1 MKGTT
6 VFWEHGSPAFLAV
19 LLPLTPVVVL
29 QAAVS
34 SIRSAS
40 GAAGHGGQ
48 GKMARIT
55 PGLWQNPIPAH
66 QMALTTSDLCE
77 HGRLCARQAVVASM
91 SGGEAAAAAK
101 VEEPQSTQQT

>member
-6 VFWEHGSPAFLAV
+6 VFWEHESPAFLAV

-48 GKMARIT
+48 GKMKARIT
-55 PGLWQNPIPAH
+55 P
-66 QMALTTSDLCE
+66 
-77 HGRLCARQAVVASM
+77 RVVAKPDPRASN
-91 SGGEAAAAAK
+91 GPDHLGF
-101 VEEPQSTQQT
+101 V